1 MIIAGSE
8 RRDIEPHK
16 IYGEILIIRRRY
28 HVCPLKIVDGLYK
41 FNN

>member
-1 MIIAGSE
+1 MNVLT
-8 RRDIEPHK
+8 
-16 IYGEILIIRRRY
+16 ILKDFTYRCESIFENTTTSM

>member
-28 HVCPLKIVDGLYK
+28 IKKEAATMRL
-41 FNN
+41 